1 MKSRETHL
9 ESKTDLLTED
19 LLWGTPRTSDGAFLV
34 AIRGRLNNHVSGLW
48 LSARKTVAMAGA
60 AAALLIGVW
69 LPGQN
74 SGLRI
79 SDAAAPADLSN
90 TVEEFVIIDADPLE
104 LADYLSDETDYAVEE
119 TAAIVDLPIAV
130 MELSSSEETVS
141 IEESVTLTDMTTDE
155 ILELDDQDFDLV
167 IAEIQE
173 TEFF

>member
-1 MKSRETHL
+1 MKNREPHL
-9 ESKTDLLTED
+9 ESKTDLLNED

-34 AIRGRLNNHVSGLW
+34 AIRGRLSNQVSGLW
-48 LSARKTVAMAGA
+48 LSARKTLAMAGA
-60 AAALLIGVW
+60 AATLLIGVW

-90 TVEEFVIIDADPLE
+90 TVEEFVVIDADPLE
-104 LADYLSDETDYAVEE
+104 LADYLSEDVDFVLEE
-119 TAAIVDLPIAV
+119 TRDFVDQPITV
-130 MELSSSEETVS
+130 DEPSSSEETAT
-141 IEESVTLTDMTTDE
+141 IEESVTLADVSTDE